1 MNHTNTLKTTA
12 LLVLF
17 SIFLMTGKSQQNVPT
32 TAKGWAQLKNVLAD
46 IKLPVFPA
54 KDFPVLNYGAKGD
67 GTTDC
72 TEAFKKAIEACSKAG
87 GGRVVVP
94 DGDFLTGAIHLLRN
108 VNLYLSDKAILKF
121 STDPHKYLPLV
132 FTRFESTEC
141 YNYSALI
148 YAIGQENI
156 AVTGKGKLD
165 GQADDSNWW
174 KWKGSKDP
182 NAKNQTKSVKKLNKM
197 GDDGVPVAQR
207 VFGEGHYMRPNFI
220 QFIKCKRILIDGVI
234 IVRSPMWEINPVL
247 SESVTVQ
254 NVKISSFGPNND
266 GCDPECSKNVLI
278 KNCDFSTGDDCIAI
292 KSGRNDDGRRVNVP
306 SENIVIQDC
315 RMNDGHGGVVI
326 GSEVSGSVRNV
337 YAENCVMDSPN
348 LDRALRIKTNSVRG
362 GVIEN
367 VYMRNIKVGQ
377 VTEAVVLVSFKYQE
391 GDTGKFTPIVRNVFV
406 SNVTSEKSNYGLL
419 LECYERSPVTNV
431 VIDNCKFNGVKSG
444 NLLNYTKDLTFKD
457 FYINGKLVTVK

>member
-1 MNHTNTLKTTA
+1 MNQKNTLRITA
-12 LLVLF
+12 LLVIF
-17 SIFLMTGKSQQNVPT
+17 SFSFMTGMTQQNPA
-32 TAKGWAQLKNVLAD
+32 TATKGWAQLKTILAE

-54 KDFPVLNYGAKGD
+54 KDFPLTNYGAKGD

-72 TEAFKKAIEACSKAG
+72 TDAFKKAIEACNQAG

-94 DGDFLTGAIHLLRN
+94 EGVFLTGAIHLKSN
-108 VNLYLSDKAILKF
+108 VNLYVSDNATIKF
-121 STDPHKYLPLV
+121 STDPNKFLPVV

-141 YNYSALI
+141 YNYSPLI
-148 YAIGQENI
+148 YAFGQENI
-156 AVTGKGKLD
+156 AITGKGKLD
-165 GQADDSNWW
+165 GQADDTSWW
-174 KWKGSKDP
+174 KWKGSRDP
-182 NAKNQTKSVKKLNKM
+182 NAKTQTTSVKALNKM

-207 VFGEGHYMRPNFI
+207 VFGDGHYMRPNFI
-220 QFIKCKRILIDGVI
+220 QLIKCKRILIDGLT

-254 NVKISSFGPNND
+254 NVKINSLGPNND
-266 GCDPECSKNVLI
+266 GCDPECCKNVLI

-306 SENIVIQDC
+306 SENIVIQNC

-337 YAENCVMDSPN
+337 YAEDCVMDSPN

-362 GVIEN
+362 GIIEN
-367 VYMRNIKVGQ
+367 IFMRNVKVGQ

-391 GDTGKFTPIVRNVFV
+391 GDTGKFTPVVKNVFV

-419 LECYERSPVTNV
+419 FDAYERSPVTNV
-431 VIDNCKFNGVKSG
+431 VIENCKFNGVKSG
-444 NLLNYTKDLTFKD
+444 NLLNYTKDLTFND
-457 FYINGKLVTVK
+457 FYINGKLVNVK

>member
-1 MNHTNTLKTTA
+1 MNHTNTLRITA
-12 LLVLF
+12 LLILVSFFF
-17 SIFLMTGKSQQNVPT
+17 STGKTQQNPV
-32 TAKGWAQLKNVLAD
+32 TAEKGWAQLKTVLAE

-54 KDFPVLNYGAKGD
+54 KDFSILNYGAKGD

-72 TEAFKKAIEACSKAG
+72 TEAFKKAIEACNQAG

-94 DGDFLTGAIHLLRN
+94 EGVFLTGAIHLKSN
-108 VNLYLSDKAILKF
+108 VNLYVSDNATIKF
-121 STDPHKYLPLV
+121 STDPNKYLPVV

-148 YAIGQENI
+148 YAFGQENI
-156 AVTGKGKLD
+156 AITGKGKLD
-165 GQADDSNWW
+165 GQADDTNWW
-174 KWKGSKDP
+174 NWKGSRDP
-182 NAKNQTKSVKKLNKM
+182 NAKTQTASVKALNKM

-207 VFGEGHYMRPNFI
+207 VFGDGHYMRPNFI
-220 QFIKCKRILIDGVI
+220 QLIKCKRVLIDGLS
-234 IVRSPMWEINPVL
+234 IVRSPMWEIDPVL

-254 NVKISSFGPNND
+254 NVKINSLGPNND
-266 GCDPECSKNVLI
+266 GCDPECCKNVLI

-292 KSGRNDDGRRVNVP
+292 KSGRNDDGRRINVP

-362 GVIEN
+362 GTIEN
-367 VYMRNIKVGQ
+367 IYMRNIKVGQ

-391 GDTGKFTPIVRNVFV
+391 GDAGKFTPVVKNVFV

-419 LECYERSPVTNV
+419 FDAYERSPVTNV
-431 VIDNCKFNGVKSG
+431 VIENCKFNGVKNG

-457 FYINGKLVTVK
+457 FYINGKLVTSK

>member
-1 MNHTNTLKTTA
+1 MNYKNTLRTSA

-17 SIFLMTGKSQQNVPT
+17 SLSFLIGNSQQNVPT
-32 TAKGWAQLKNVLAD
+32 AAKGWAQLKNVLAE
-46 IKLPVFPA
+46 IKSPVFPA
-54 KDFPVLNYGAKGD
+54 KDFSILNYGAKGD

-72 TEAFKKAIEACSKAG
+72 TEAFKKAIEACNKAG

-94 DGDFLTGAIHLLRN
+94 DGDFLTGAIHLKSN
-108 VNLYLSDKAILKF
+108 VNLFLSDKTTIKF
-121 STDPHKYLPLV
+121 STDPNKYLPVV

-165 GQADDSNWW
+165 GQSDNTNWW
-174 KWKGSKDP
+174 GWKGSKDP
-182 NAKNQTKSVKKLNKM
+182 NAKTQTESVKKLNKM

-207 VFGEGHYMRPNFI
+207 VFGDGHYMRPNFI
-220 QFIKCKRILIDGVI
+220 QFVKCKNILIDGVS

-247 SESVTVQ
+247 SENITVQ
-254 NVKISSFGPNND
+254 NVKINTLGPNND
-266 GCDPECSKNVLI
+266 GCDPECSKNILI

-306 SENIVIQDC
+306 CENIVIQDC

-326 GSEVSGSVRNV
+326 GSESSGSVRNV
-337 YAENCVMDSPN
+337 WAENCVMDSPN

-362 GVIEN
+362 GTIEN
-367 VYMRNIKVGQ
+367 VYLRNIKIGQ

-419 LECYERSPVTNV
+419 LDCYERSPVTNV
-431 VIDNCKFNGVKSG
+431 VIDNCKFNGVKSD
-444 NLLNYTKDLTFKD
+444 NLLNYTKDLSFKD

>member
-1 MNHTNTLKTTA
+1 MNHTNTLRITA

-17 SIFLMTGKSQQNVPT
+17 SILFTTGKSQQNVPT
-32 TAKGWAQLKNVLAD
+32 AAKGWAQLKNVLAV
-46 IKLPVFPA
+46 IKAPVFPA
-54 KDFPVLNYGAKGD
+54 KDFSILNYGAKGD

-72 TEAFKKAIEACSKAG
+72 TEAFKKAIEACNKAG

-94 DGDFLTGAIHLLRN
+94 DGDFLTGAIHLKSN
-108 VNLYLSDKAILKF
+108 VNLFLSDKATIKF
-121 STDPHKYLPLV
+121 STDPNKYLPVV

-156 AVTGKGKLD
+156 AVTGKGILD
-165 GQADDSNWW
+165 GQADNTTWW

-182 NAKNQTKSVKKLNKM
+182 NAKNQTESVKKLNKM
-197 GDDGVPVAQR
+197 GDDGIPVAQR
-207 VFGEGHYMRPNFI
+207 VFGDGHYMRPNFI
-220 QFIKCKRILIDGVI
+220 QFVKCKNILIDGVS

-247 SESVTVQ
+247 SENITVQ
-254 NVKISSFGPNND
+254 NVKINTLGPNND
-266 GCDPECSKNVLI
+266 GCDPECSKNILI

-306 SENIVIQDC
+306 CENIVIQDC

-326 GSEVSGSVRNV
+326 GSESSGSVRNV
-337 YAENCVMDSPN
+337 WAENCVMDSPN

-362 GVIEN
+362 GTIEN
-367 VYMRNIKVGQ
+367 VYMRNVKIGQ
-377 VTEAVVLVSFKYQE
+377 VTEAVILVSFKYQE

-419 LECYERSPVTNV
+419 FDCYERSPVTNV
-431 VIDNCKFNGVKSG
+431 VIDNCKFNGVKSD
-444 NLLNYTKDLTFKD
+444 NLLNFTKDLTFKD